1 MKKLIKRNIL
11 NPRHDLSASVYAK
24 NIYSD
29 ESNIKQDSSN
39 NQSIKSFKHKKS
51 PKKRKMKMENMD
63 IDVSFEDYYQKP
75 DLFKRAFMRKQQKVF
90 LCDKTITN

>member
-1 MKKLIKRNIL
+1 
-11 NPRHDLSASVYAK
+11 
-24 NIYSD
+24 
-29 ESNIKQDSSN
+29 
-39 NQSIKSFKHKKS
+39 
-51 PKKRKMKMENMD
+51 MENMD